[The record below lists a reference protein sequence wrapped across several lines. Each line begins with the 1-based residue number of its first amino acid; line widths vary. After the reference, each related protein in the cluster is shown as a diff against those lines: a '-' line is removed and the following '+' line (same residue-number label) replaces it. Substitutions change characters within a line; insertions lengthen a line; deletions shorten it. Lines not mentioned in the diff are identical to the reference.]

1 MEVESGVAQEGAL
14 ILAEGQP
21 FLCTFFWKNTQD
33 GVCFITRS
41 NLIYP
46 GQVGFTADSVF
57 FQSSP
62 ISLNIL
68 LAEMGNRYS
77 TGTLLL
83 SMVALN
89 SL

>member
-1 MEVESGVAQEGAL
+1 MFPWDIV
-14 ILAEGQP
+14 ILDP
-21 FLCTFFWKNTQD
+21 PKTYTQD

-68 LAEMGNRYS
+68 FSSVVKDKDIY
-77 TGTLLL
+77 
-83 SMVALN
+83 
-89 SL
+89 